1 MFGGQEL
8 SDELL
13 NRYYVNIQV
22 NKLETPLQRIL
33 RIGTTLSPLLIL
45 EVL

>member
-8 SDELL
+8 SGELL
-13 NRYYVNIQV
+13 NGYYVNIQV
-22 NKLETPLQRIL
+22 NKLETPLQRSL
-33 RIGTTLSPLLIL
+33 RIGTTLSLPLIL